1 MQMNCFQLQ
10 MPLPLAFLII
20 HFVLSSSNSVE
31 CRSDKLD
38 VASSSFFVLSF
49 SLRIGWNQFCLQLFC
64 HFCASKNCRCRSR
77 DAAWSVSYSAAF
89 GEVALRQAVFALQV
103 ELHCISTFVCWNV
116 GSRQFQCTPWPIG
129 GNSSCL
135 KRVLFRRTTRFLF
148 HSVHFDRFL
157 STRPDYLIKYE
168 HAWTQ
173 FFSRDQQVCQ
183 SDLGC
188 HELFVSGQWA
198 FWVGA

>member
-20 HFVLSSSNSVE
+20 HFVLSSSDSVE
-31 CRSDKLD
+31 CRSHKLD

-77 DAAWSVSYSAAF
+77 DAAWSVSYSIAF
-89 GEVALRQAVFALQV
+89 GEAALRRAVFALQV

-135 KRVLFRRTTRFLF
+135 KRVLFRRATRFLF
-148 HSVHFDRFL
+148 HCVHFDRFL
-157 STRPDYLIKYE
+157 SMRPDYLIKYE

-173 FFSRDQQVCQ
+173 VFWWDQPV
-183 SDLGC
+183 
-188 HELFVSGQWA
+188 
-198 FWVGA
+198 